1 MDIPRYLFYSV
12 IGPHGGE
19 TVEQIL
25 SRKEKEIKDTGYS
38 LWAAKINKE
47 SIRRVWGLS
56 KDDTVYVYCHCNLK
70 AKDPAAQSATATHMI
85 GPNGKE
91 LIADGITAT
100 FKKTYNEQ
108 KPYQAYVVRR
118 YHTLPETLKF
128 DFEHYESF
136 TRKGEVSFGERFRLK
151 QFQNT
156 FGQYNEDISCHEE
169 KDIHVI
175 MELQYPFVV
184 SIF

>member
-56 KDDTVYVYCHCNLK
+56 KDDMVYVYCHCNLK

-100 FKKTYNEQ
+100 FKETYNEQ
-108 KPYQAYVVRR
+108 KPYQAYVV
-118 YHTLPETLKF
+118 
-128 DFEHYESF
+128 
-136 TRKGEVSFGERFRLK
+136 
-151 QFQNT
+151 
-156 FGQYNEDISCHEE
+156 
-169 KDIHVI
+169 
-175 MELQYPFVV
+175 
-184 SIF
+184 